1 MLARADDPRIALVRE
16 GVTFW
21 NDLFARQGSGFRF
34 GPVTVVPPQA
44 EITAWLPRGAAAV
57 LAGEQGQPA
66 DTPAALAGYCG
77 QVVIALADANFVSYT
92 KFLVAS
98 GAVVTGIRGLEHAP
112 LDRPN
117 VARNVILHQLGHA
130 VGLRHNDIP
139 QTLMC
144 GRPAP
149 CRSDRFEA
157 ATPKLFSLNAAER
170 QELSAKYPSD
180 WPKSANARK
189 TARDPAAVR
198 QAMVRGHQIVP
209 SYGKRV
215 TDVLKGMLRPA
226 GRRLAVR
233 NRLVRFRYRR
243 CSVRTWW
250 PRAAPTSGSAG
261 NPSLSG
267 RPAAGPSSA
276 GSSA

>member
-1 MLARADDPRIALVRE
+1 MNIPMRRATARLAMSAISGIAVVIALAGVSPSASAQSATGYCVPDRQISSTRERGLRWLARPSVLVLARADDPRIALVRE

-170 QELSAKYPSD
+170 RELSAKYPSD

-189 TARDPAAVR
+189 TARDP
-198 QAMVRGHQIVP
+198 
-209 SYGKRV
+209 
-215 TDVLKGMLRPA
+215 
-226 GRRLAVR
+226 
-233 NRLVRFRYRR
+233 
-243 CSVRTWW
+243 
-250 PRAAPTSGSAG
+250 
-261 NPSLSG
+261 
-267 RPAAGPSSA
+267 
-276 GSSA
+276 